1 MKHLKKFNENDDV
14 VILHFAFLKDI
25 GFNIFKPLSGRYVI
39 HKIENNRIV
48 HFNLNLIKDDIIP
61 ILEFFNVEYVVL
73 SSYYEEEFD
82 GDGKR
87 VSIDDI
93 DTLDDSIR
101 INRLFFD
108 IG

>member
-1 MKHLKKFNENDDV
+1 MRKFNENDDLV
-14 VILHFAFLKDI
+14 MSHFVFLKDV
-25 GFNIFKPLSGRYVI
+25 GFGIFKPYAGRYVI
-39 HKIENNRIV
+39 HKMENDKIV
-48 HFNLNLIKDDIIP
+48 HFELGIIKDEIIP
-61 ILEFFNVEYVVL
+61 ILEFFNVEYVIL

-87 VSIDDI
+87 VSIHDI
-93 DTLDDSIR
+93 DTLSNSVR